1 MKYLKG
7 FNEGFDYNREWE
19 DMSQEEREETSISAY
34 KDDVDF
40 IITKIKER
48 YPEAKDK
55 SELLEMICWFE
66 DEFKKDIIDED
77 KVINLLMKEYTL

>member
-1 MKYLKG
+1 MKYLKN
-7 FNEGFDYNREWE
+7 FEGFETNREWK

-40 IITKIKER
+40 IISKIKER

-77 KVINLLMKEYTL
+77 KVLNLLMKEYTL